1 MGDKHRLFDEHVAR
15 LGANKSDAL
24 NKLFATA
31 APELHT
37 TYEEAYTVLAD
48 DPLVARLG
56 LAGAALEE
64 RFMAWRR
71 AREAEARREFDTLL
85 AENRFVDFWGRMRKK
100 VLDES
105 AAAVEEQDEHE
116 KGEGLGD
123 GGDADM
129 IALAQKMDLEEIKAV
144 LRRDKR
150 YRQFDHVP
158 EVRERWLREYL
169 ENMEGSKG
177 TETVHHVGVPR

>member
-37 TYEEAYTVLAD
+37 SYEEAYKVLAD
-48 DPLVARLG
+48 DPLVSRLG

-64 RFMAWRR
+64 RFSAWRR
-71 AREAEARREFDTLL
+71 AREADARREFDALL
-85 AENRFVDFWGRMRKK
+85 AENRYVEFWGRMRKK
-100 VLDES
+100 VLDE
-105 AAAVEEQDEHE
+105 AAASVPEDERE

-129 IALAQKMDLEEIKAV
+129 IALAQKMDLGEVKAI

-158 EVRERWLREYL
+158 EKRERWLREYL

-177 TETVHHVGVPR
+177 SETVHAVAPKRE